1 MAAKRHGGVLAAM
14 LLALAMPFALAHG
27 DREPRH
33 GGLLSIGG
41 EISFEL
47 VRKAD
52 ALVIYVDDHGAP
64 VPTDGATG
72 TLEVR
77 SGGDV
82 RTVPVKAAGGN
93 ALSAPFV
100 ETRTGD
106 RLLLRAQIGAGAML
120 NGRFAIP

>member
-1 MAAKRHGGVLAAM
+1 VAAWRHRRAFAASLVLLVFRPA
-14 LLALAMPFALAHG
+14 FAHG

-47 VRKAD
+47 VRKGD
-52 ALVIYVDDHGAP
+52 DLVFYVDDHGTP
-64 VPTDGATG
+64 VPTDGAIG

-77 SGGDV
+77 SGSGV

-93 ALSAPFV
+93 ALSAPVVDF
-100 ETRTGD
+100 RTGD
-106 RLLLRAQIGAGAML
+106 RLLLRAQLGSGAML